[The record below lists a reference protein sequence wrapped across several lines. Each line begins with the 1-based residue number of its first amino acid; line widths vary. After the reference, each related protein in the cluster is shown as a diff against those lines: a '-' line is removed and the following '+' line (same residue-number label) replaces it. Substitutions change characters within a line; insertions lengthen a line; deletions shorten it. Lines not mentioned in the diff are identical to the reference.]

1 MPEAFDMKPAPLK
14 RKPDFMSSELSGLL
28 ELTKLMNNPDITG
41 ASLPTKA
48 ELAVA
53 TVAPV
58 PVPIGLKPITTNAG
72 SSSNT
77 LFFTGRIR
85 AGKDHVA
92 AAAGAKIFGFADP
105 IYQLASH
112 YFGIEVTSTSNK
124 DLPGMRAALQI
135 FGQWGRGT
143 VNDKYPVTPARA
155 LFIESVRRKAFS
167 LPATLLVDWASYGI
181 NENIWLDACLRRVSV
196 YQEDNRGARVAITNC
211 RFENEFKALK
221 AAGWRHFHIMC
232 SPSTWK
238 ARLALGKLTPESPSV
253 KDLSEAMSASID
265 SDVIK
270 RTSAQRAGSK
280 LAVIWND
287 TAPRISDRLH
297 TLESFLQSLGV
308 APGGV
313 AHTESD
319 NIAFE

>member
-1 MPEAFDMKPAPLK
+1 MKPAPLK

-28 ELTKLMNNPDITG
+28 ALTELMNNPDITG
-41 ASLPTKA
+41 AALPTKA
-48 ELAVA
+48 ELAAAKIPVPSP
-53 TVAPV
+53 APV
-58 PVPIGLKPITTNAG
+58 ELKPITTNAG

-92 AAAGAKIFGFADP
+92 TAAGAKIFGFADP

-124 DLPGMRAALQI
+124 DISGMRAALQI

-143 VNDKYPVTPARA
+143 LSDKYPVTPARA
-155 LFIESVRRKAFS
+155 LFIESVRSKALS
-167 LPATLLVDWASYGI
+167 LPSTLLVDWASYGT
-181 NENIWLDACLRRVSV
+181 NENIWLDACLRRVAV
-196 YQEDNRGARVAITNC
+196 YQDENPGARVAITNC

-221 AAGWRHFHIMC
+221 GAGWRHFHIMC
-232 SPSTWK
+232 SPKTWS

-253 KDLSEAMSASID
+253 KDLSEAMSAAID
-265 SDVIK
+265 ADVIK
-270 RTSAQRAGSK
+270 RTSAQRAGAK
-280 LAVIWND
+280 LAVVWND
-287 TAPRISDRLH
+287 SVPRISDRMH

-308 APGGV
+308 AAGGV
-313 AHTESD
+313 AQTESD
-319 NIAFE
+319 NMAFE